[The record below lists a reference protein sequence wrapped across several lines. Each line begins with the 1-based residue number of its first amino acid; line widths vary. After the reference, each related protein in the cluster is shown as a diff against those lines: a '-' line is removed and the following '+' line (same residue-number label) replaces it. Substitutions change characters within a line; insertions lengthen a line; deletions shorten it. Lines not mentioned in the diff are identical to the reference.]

1 MRFAAALPS
10 VAVSLAMLASGM
22 VQAGED
28 EQPSVLKVSRVET
41 LTGGDQQAKISGSLI
56 SLEVNEKPLKQVL
69 DYLSTV
75 SGKNIRVRKTKDERL
90 LVSFKLENVTYTAI
104 LDFIARKYGM
114 IVDNAMI
121 SQNVIFLD
129 TPEKVSMVFNNADI
143 RDVINTIAVQS
154 NANIVI
160 GPEVQGNVTMRLENV
175 PWKDALNIVVRTLD
189 FVAVDEPNNTIRIT
203 TPAKIATQLDIRIFR
218 LSYISPEGSKYTAVL
233 TSDFTKREEGGTG
246 GGAGGGLGGSTAVGQ
261 SLLDVLNK
269 IKSSGGTI
277 SYEKRTNTVIVQDT
291 ATTLDK
297 IQTIIDKLDLP
308 PKQVHVSVKL
318 VELTDNDA
326 ERLGVDW
333 TNGLRFNVS
342 PPSNWVSSFPFDIS
356 NGLSRS
362 LLGDLAVSNGI
373 RRVFDPSNPGSPIG
387 VGDLFTLRRG
397 VMQQGGGVNLSTG
410 GIVQS
415 AQAGGTS
422 TQADLITLGSMG
434 FNSTTALLEMIKT
447 RTRGRVIQS
456 PQLIALDN
464 EEATIQVGSL
474 LRYAETIVA
483 NTEGGG
489 NVGGFREAAGSP
501 LKLGFQL
508 LVIPHVTGPENNV
521 LMTII
526 PKTENLVNFET
537 FGDLRLPQTTQS
549 IVVTKMML
557 RNGETGVIGGLKEE
571 FEDLQERKV
580 PVFGDIPFIGRL
592 FRHRSKSNRGRNLMV
607 FVTPTIID
615 FYAQDEFK
623 KDLDKIRNDYSKP
636 FTPLG
641 EEEET
646 AQR

>member
-1 MRFAAALPS
+1 MRFTAALPS
-10 VAVSLAMLASGM
+10 VAVSLAMLAGSM

-233 TSDFTKREEGGTG
+233 TSDFTKREDAGG
-246 GGAGGGLGGSTAVGQ
+246 GGAAGGLGGSSAVGQ

-342 PPSNWVSSFPFDIS
+342 PPSNWISSFPFDLS
-356 NGLSRS
+356 SGLSRS
-362 LLGDLAVSNGI
+362 LLGDLSVTSGV
-373 RRVFDPSNPGSPIG
+373 RRLFDPLNPGSTTG
-387 VGDLFTLRRG
+387 VSDVFTIRRG
-397 VMQQGGGVNLSTG
+397 LLQQGGGISLGQG
-410 GIVQS
+410 GTVQS
-415 AQAGGTS
+415 AQAAGTA

-641 EEEET
+641 EEDET

>member
-1 MRFAAALPS
+1 MRLTAALPS
-10 VAVSLAMLASGM
+10 VAVSLAMLAGGWLH
-22 VQAGED
+22 AGED

-41 LTGGDQQAKISGSLI
+41 LTGDQQAKISGSLI

-233 TSDFTKREEGGTG
+233 TSDFTKREEAGAGG
-246 GGAGGGLGGSTAVGQ
+246 GGAGGGGGLGGQGVGQ

-277 SYEKRTNTVIVQDT
+277 SYEKRTNSVIVQDT
-291 ATTLDK
+291 ATALDK
-297 IQTIIDKLDLP
+297 IQIIIDKLDLP

-362 LLGDLAVSNGI
+362 LLGDLSVTSGV
-373 RRVFDPSNPGSPIG
+373 RRVFDPTSPGTPIG
-387 VGDLFTLRRG
+387 VSDLFTIRRG
-397 VMQQGGGVNLSTG
+397 VMQQNGGVSLSSG
-410 GIVQS
+410 GIVQTAS
-415 AQAGGTS
+415 GGGG

-641 EEEET
+641 DEEET

>member
-1 MRFAAALPS
+1 MRLTAALPS
-10 VAVSLAMLASGM
+10 IAVSLAMLAGGWL
-22 VQAGED
+22 QAGED

-160 GPEVQGNVTMRLENV
+160 GPEVTGNVTMRLENV

-203 TPAKIATQLDIRIFR
+203 TPAKIATQLDIRLFR

-233 TSDFTKREEGGTG
+233 TSDFTKREETSGG
-246 GGAGGGLGGSTAVGQ
+246 GGAGGGLGGSNAVGQ

-269 IKSSGGTI
+269 VKSTGGTI

-333 TNGLRFNVS
+333 ANGVRFNVS

-356 NGLSRS
+356 NGLSKS
-362 LLGDLAVSNGI
+362 LLGDLAVTSGV
-373 RRVFDPSNPGSPIG
+373 RRVFDPTSPGTPIG
-387 VGDLFTLRRG
+387 VGDLFTIRRG
-397 VMQQGGGVNLSTG
+397 VMQQNGGISLSQG

-415 AQAGGTS
+415 ATSGGGS

-526 PKTENLVNFET
+526 PKTENLINFET

-641 EEEET
+641 DEEET